1 MPRIFVAIDFPE
13 DVQEEINKLPTNLPC
28 INWYPRK
35 QLHLTLCFMGEI
47 THTVL
52 DAICYSFSEIKWQ
65 PFSLSLEGL
74 GSFPEYHAPKKVLW
88 LGIKKSEQLKH
99 LHDKIAKIC
108 FHHQTDINNKEFF
121 PHVTIGKVK
130 NCKRE
135 KVEKYIKENNSF
147 NIQKIKISQFYIYE
161 SFLSNKGA
169 THKKIATF

>member
-1 MPRIFVAIDFPE
+1 MPRIFVAIDFPKT
-13 DVQEEINKLPTNLPC
+13 VQEKINELPTTLPC

-47 THTVL
+47 THKVL
-52 DAICYSFSEIKWQ
+52 DAICYSLSEIKWQ

-74 GSFPEYHAPKKVLW
+74 GSFPSYHAPKKVLW
-88 LGIKKSEQLKH
+88 LSSKKNEQLNH
-99 LHDKIAKIC
+99 LQNKIAKIYL
-108 FHHQTDINNKEFF
+108 HHQTDANNKEFF

-130 NCKRE
+130 KCKIE